1 MILSGSLPVLPWISE
16 FSYQRPF
23 SLWGLGWSS
32 ELRLLCL
39 LQGSGCFGLFSSSL
53 AVVVPSATEEL
64 NSGCNSN
71 SGSVKSTCWLTMG
84 HATGLALFQLVH
96 CLTFVSDLRLLGAEP
111 VAPPKPGPSTTPH
124 FTGRTL
130 LPGKGEITL
139 VAQVLPSSM
148 LFSLLQ
154 ASSAPSNPQPM
165 RMWFTTQ
172 AHHHLLTLWPLVTL

>member
-1 MILSGSLPVLPWISE
+1 MCP
-16 FSYQRPF
+16 
-23 SLWGLGWSS
+23 
-32 ELRLLCL
+32 LCL
-39 LQGSGCFGLFSSSL
+39 PQGSGCFGLSSSSL

-111 VAPPKPGPSTTPH
+111 VAHPKPGPSTTPH
-124 FTGRTL
+124 FHWQTFQSSLSPKRRDL
-130 LPGKGEITL
+130 L
-139 VAQVLPSSM
+139 AQALQSSM

-172 AHHHLLTLWPLVTL
+172 ALRHLLTLWTLVTLCLLPMNAPSALLNPAALPTWRGQM